1 MKPSDR
7 DLGMGRGITR
17 RDILHGIGALAAT
30 GLMPAKLSGAQ
41 AAVGSSQSLP
51 RYPPALTGLRGS
63 HVGAF
68 EVAHELAWQ
77 GRRDWGPVVEQDDG
91 DYDLVIVGAGL
102 SGLAAAHFYL
112 KAHPQARLLLLD
124 NHDDFGGHAKRNE
137 FQAQGRRLIGYGG
150 SQTLEAPAAY
160 ARTTKTLLA
169 DLGIELDAFYGAY
182 DQDFF
187 RRHRLGGA
195 VFFDKAH
202 WGVDRIVHYDLG
214 GLGYTVPLAGGAG
227 ARRRGSVRAA
237 VAAMPMR
244 QAARAQMLAL
254 LTATDD
260 VFPGLSAEERLE
272 VLGSIS
278 YRRYLSD
285 HLGITEPQV
294 FAALGPLTTDL
305 GADIAAVPA
314 IDALYYTGL
323 PGYAASGLPNWDDE
337 EPYIHHFPDGN
348 AGLARLLVRRM
359 IPDAAAGST
368 MQDIVL
374 ADFDYG
380 KLDIAGAPVRLRLN
394 STAVHIRH
402 DGDPKSAKRVLV
414 DYVRQGRHGRAQGKQ
429 CVLACYN
436 GIIPFLCP
444 EMPAGQRQ
452 ALSSNLKTPVLYTN
466 VAVNNWRAWK
476 ASGVGAVSAPGSYHV
491 SAMLNFPVTM
501 GGYEFARGPDDPVI
515 VHMERF
521 PHRPNAGL
529 SKRQQA
535 PLGRHEMLNT
545 PFATIERNTRQQLA
559 AMFSEAGFDPAR
571 DIEAIT
577 VNRWPHGYATRD
589 WLEDDYFEDDD
600 DTRYWH
606 VQGRQPFGRI
616 VVANSDAGAEATV
629 DAAIVQA
636 HRAVQELSG
645 A

>member
-1 MKPSDR
+1 MD
-7 DLGMGRGITR
+7 RGITR
-17 RDILHGIGALAAT
+17 RDILHGVGALAAA
-30 GLMPAKLSGAQ
+30 GLMPPGLSSAQ
-41 AAVGSSQSLP
+41 AAARSVHSSP
-51 RYPPALTGLRGS
+51 PYPPALTGLRGS
-63 HVGAF
+63 HEGSF

-77 GRRDWGPVVEQDDG
+77 GRRDWGPVVEQDDA

-112 KAHPQARLLLLD
+112 EAHPQGRLLILD

-137 FQAQGRRLIGYGG
+137 FLTGGRKLIGYGG
-150 SQTLEAPAAY
+150 SQTLEAPATY
-160 ARTTKTLLA
+160 ARASKTLLA
-169 DLGIELDAFYGAY
+169 DLGIDLDAFYRAY
-182 DQDFF
+182 DGDFF
-187 RRHRLGGA
+187 RRHGLGGA
-195 VFFDKAH
+195 VFFDKAD
-202 WGVDRIVHYDLG
+202 WGVDRIVHCDLG
-214 GLGYTVPLAGGAG
+214 GLGYTLPLA
-227 ARRRGSVRAA
+227 RRPGSVKAA
-237 VAAMPMR
+237 VEAMPMR
-244 QAARAQMLAL
+244 RAARDQMLAL

-260 VFPGLSAEERLE
+260 VFPGLAAAERLE
-272 VLGSIS
+272 VLGTIS
-278 YRRYLSD
+278 YRTYLSD
-285 HLGITEPQV
+285 HLGISEPQV
-294 FAALGPLTTDL
+294 FAALQPLTTDL

-323 PGYAASGLPNWDDE
+323 PGYEASGLPDWDDE

-348 AGLARLLVRRM
+348 AAIARLLVRQM
-359 IPDAAAGST
+359 IPESAPGST

-380 KLDIAGAPVRLRLN
+380 KLDVAGAPVRLRLN
-394 STAVHIRH
+394 STAVHVRH

-414 DYVRQGRHGRAQGKQ
+414 DYVRQDRHGRVRAKH
-429 CVLACYN
+429 CLLACYN
-436 GIIPFLCP
+436 AIIPFLCP
-444 EMPAGQRQ
+444 ELPAQQRQ
-452 ALSSNLKTPVLYTN
+452 ALSSNLKIPVLYTN
-466 VAVNNWRAWK
+466 VALNNWRAWQ

-491 SAMLNFPVTM
+491 NAMLDFPVNM
-501 GGYEFARGPDDPVI
+501 GGYEFADGPDDPVI

-529 SKRQQA
+529 SKREQA
-535 PLGRHEMLNT
+535 PLGRHEMLST
-545 PFATIERNTRQQLA
+545 PFATIERNTREQLA

-589 WLEDDYFEDDD
+589 WLEDDYHEDDD
-600 DTRYWH
+600 DPRYWY

-636 HRAVQELSG
+636 HRAVQELGG